1 MIKNIDNKTVTKR
14 LGRFDDADAYLLSYH
29 DDTLAMMKAGN
40 LLVEELYRDTPLV
53 KWDYSLSVCVLY
65 GFYTILLSDNR
76 HKPGYRYCPDQ
87 RPYTFRL
94 LGKPSQGP
102 SPPMRLLSVN
112 ALPGL
117 KGKNSRLQTIKHNN
131 HVLSQWLYS
140 QKPEV

>member
-1 MIKNIDNKTVTKR
+1 MIKNIDNKAVTKG
-14 LGRFDDADAYLLSYH
+14 LARFDEADTYLLSYY

-40 LLVEELYRDTPLV
+40 LLVEETYWDTPLV

-65 GFYTILLSDNR
+65 GFFTILLTDNR

-94 LGKPSQGP
+94 LGKPAQGL
-102 SPPMRLLSVN
+102 SPPFPGFKTSPVKAFGLTKTQLSN
-112 ALPGL
+112 L
-117 KGKNSRLQTIKHNN
+117 KTQK
-131 HVLSQWLYS
+131 HVLSKWLYS